1 MKINVY
7 ILPLAILN
15 LITVALATLGLPD
28 IVPLH
33 INFTGSVNL
42 FGPKWIIPFIGII
55 PILLVIAYNFYDDHY
70 NKSLRNK
77 DIKNKLI
84 PIIALF
90 IMFIPWFLVIIA
102 LSDSTSLNRLVTIFI
117 SVLMAIVFITIA
129 YFIHSIEPN
138 RIAGIRTPWTL
149 KNEVV
154 WRKTNKLASYLF
166 LIGGLFV
173 LVSSIATFISNDNYY
188 VLISWIITIPLITI
202 VPAFYSYY
210 KYNKINN

>member
-1 MKINVY
+1 MKINKY

-15 LITVALATLGLPD
+15 LIAIVLATLGLPD

-42 FGPKWIIPFIGII
+42 FGPKWVIPFIGLI
-55 PILLVIAYNFYDDHY
+55 PILLVIAYNFYDNHY
-70 NKSLRNK
+70 DESLKNK

-90 IMFIPWFLVIIA
+90 MMIPSWFLVIMA
-102 LSDSTSLNRLVTIFI
+102 LADSISLNRLVTIFI
-117 SVLMAIVFITIA
+117 SVLLGFVFIMIA
-129 YFIHSIEPN
+129 YFIPSLEPN
-138 RIAGIRTPWTL
+138 RTIGIRTPWTL

-173 LVSSIATFISNDNYY
+173 MLSSIATFISNNNYY
-188 VLISWIITIPLITI
+188 VLISWIITIPLIAI

-210 KYNKINN
+210 KYNKISN